1 MLFSDTMGLFNRIR
15 SIFTSKPEAEE
26 NAVEEYIDPLH
37 EEMST
42 AHAHRQESVISESL
56 KVLDAEDNFIA
67 LEEKVESPPAEY
79 DAGEV
84 EVSDLLLED
93 DKEVDHSTRNV
104 VEHDSIDDLGDHL
117 EHASIVGDLPEEVA
131 F

>member
-1 MLFSDTMGLFNRIR
+1 MLFSDTMGLFNRI
-15 SIFTSKPEAEE
+15 EASSPQSQRLKK

-42 AHAHRQESVISESL
+42 AHAHRQESVISDSL
-56 KVLDAEDNFIA
+56 KVLDAEDNFVA

-84 EVSDLLLED
+84 ECL
-93 DKEVDHSTRNV
+93 R
-104 VEHDSIDDLGDHL
+104 
-117 EHASIVGDLPEEVA
+117 PA
-131 F
+131 FGG